1 MQRELDAVRSQ
12 AETHK
17 REVETARQGDDA
29 QLKHLKERC
38 TQLEREAEH
47 AREQLSR
54 ANRTLDENDVSRPN
68 DRLENRLTIN
78 TPLHSRRKRSRN
90 SKTS

>member
-1 MQRELDAVRSQ
+1 
-12 AETHK
+12 
-17 REVETARQGDDA
+17 
-29 QLKHLKERC
+29 
-38 TQLEREAEH
+38 
-47 AREQLSR
+47 
-54 ANRTLDENDVSRPN
+54 VSRPN